1 MRESG
6 ESKATVVFIC
16 LLVLLL
22 GAGCVRNGPG
32 SLEGAGPLASRVVSM
47 SSEVFVLPPTPS
59 IPAPQ
64 SFREPREM
72 WEPDEHVV
80 RRDVDEA
87 TGAFALH
94 EIMAQW
100 LPHGEADTM
109 RRFMRLVSSA
119 DGLSPSML
127 NRMRRDIPM
136 IRKVFMD
143 CALPPELV
151 FLPVIESSFEP
162 WAVSPAGA
170 AGLWQLMPE
179 TARRYGLTVSGVE
192 DERFDTRRSTNAA
205 AAYLA
210 ELYRLFRDWP
220 LALAAY
226 NCGEGA
232 MARALERT
240 GARTLSELTAFC
252 RADRDFRRLLS
263 SETLDYVP
271 RFVGAVRAM
280 SALPEFE
287 ALMSS
292 ADGDAR
298 RAAPDASLPAVAA
311 QGGSY
316 HGGEAMRLAGAVLEA
331 TSR

>member
-1 MRESG
+1 MREYG
-6 ESKATVVFIC
+6 EGKAAMILMC
-16 LLVLLL
+16 LLVL
-22 GAGCVRNGPG
+22 GMSCVRTGPG

-47 SSEVFVLPPTPS
+47 SSEVLVLPSSPS
-59 IPAPQ
+59 IPPPHSFQEPQ
-64 SFREPREM
+64 EM
-72 WEPDEHVV
+72 WESDETVV
-80 RRDVDEA
+80 RREVDELPRTA
-87 TGAFALH
+87 ALH
-94 EIMAQW
+94 ETLAQW

-109 RRFMRLVSSA
+109 RRFMRLLNAA
-119 DGLSPSML
+119 DGPPTSML

-136 IRKVFMD
+136 IREVLVD
-143 CALPPELV
+143 HGLPPELV
-151 FLPVIESSFEP
+151 FLPVIESRFEP
-162 WAVSPAGA
+162 WAESPAGA
-170 AGLWQLMPE
+170 VGLWQLMPE
-179 TARRYGLTVSGVE
+179 TARRFGLRVSGVE

-210 ELYRLFRDWP
+210 ELYRFFRDWP

-240 GARTLSELTAFC
+240 GARTLTELTAFC
-252 RADRDFRRLLS
+252 RAEGDFRRLLS

-271 RFVGAVRAM
+271 RFVGAVHAM

-287 ALMSS
+287 ALMCS
-292 ADGDAR
+292 ADGDGR
-298 RAAPDASLPAVAA
+298 RSAPGASLPVDAT
-311 QGGSY
+311 QGGSC

>member
-6 ESKATVVFIC
+6 ESKAAMVLMC
-16 LLVLLL
+16 LFVL
-22 GAGCVRNGPG
+22 GMGCVRIGPG
-32 SLEGAGPLASRVVSM
+32 SLEGAGPLTSRVVSM
-47 SSEVFVLPPTPS
+47 SSEVLVFPSTPSLPP
-59 IPAPQ
+59 PQ

-72 WEPDEHVV
+72 WESDEPVI

-87 TGAFALH
+87 TGTVVLC

-100 LPHGEADTM
+100 LPYGEADTM
-109 RRFMRLVSSA
+109 RRFMRLLSA
-119 DGLSPSML
+119 TDGPPPSML

-136 IRKVFMD
+136 IRKVLMD

-151 FLPVIESSFEP
+151 FLPVIESGFEP

-179 TARRYGLTVSGVE
+179 TARRFGLTVTDDE
-192 DERFDTRRSTNAA
+192 DERFDTRRSTKAA
-205 AAYLA
+205 TAYLS

-252 RADRDFRRLLS
+252 RADRDLRRLLS
-263 SETLDYVP
+263 SEALDYVP
-271 RFVGAVRAM
+271 RFVGAVHAM

-292 ADGDAR
+292 AEGNAR
-298 RAAPDASLPAVAA
+298 RPAPDAFLPAFAA

-316 HGGEAMRLAGAVLEA
+316 HGGEAMRLGDAVLEA

>member
-16 LLVLLL
+16 LLAL

-47 SSEVFVLPPTPS
+47 SSEVLVLPSAPS
-59 IPAPQ
+59 IPPPH
-64 SFREPREM
+64 SFREPQEM
-72 WEPDEHVV
+72 WESDEPVV
-80 RRDVDEA
+80 RGDVGELPRTA
-87 TGAFALH
+87 ALH
-94 EIMAQW
+94 ENLAQW

-109 RRFMRLVSSA
+109 RRFMRLLNAA
-119 DGLSPSML
+119 DGPPSML

-136 IRKVFMD
+136 IREILVD
-143 CALPPELV
+143 HGLPPELV
-151 FLPVIESSFEP
+151 FLPVIESRFEP

-170 AGLWQLMPE
+170 VGLWQLMPE
-179 TARRYGLTVSGVE
+179 TARRFGLRVSGVE

-210 ELYRLFRDWP
+210 ELYRFFRDWP

-271 RFVGAVRAM
+271 RFVGAVHAM

-287 ALMSS
+287 ALMCS

-298 RAAPDASLPAVAA
+298 RSTPDASLPAVAA

>member
-6 ESKATVVFIC
+6 EGKAAMVLMC
-16 LLVLLL
+16 LLVL
-22 GAGCVRNGPG
+22 GTGCVRTGPG
-32 SLEGAGPLASRVVSM
+32 GLDGAGPLASRVVSM
-47 SSEVFVLPPTPS
+47 SREVLVLPSTPS
-59 IPAPQ
+59 SPPPR
-64 SFREPREM
+64 SFRGPRER
-72 WEPDEHVV
+72 WKSDEALV
-80 RRDVDEA
+80 RQDIDEA
-87 TGAFALH
+87 TGTAAFQ
-94 EIMAQW
+94 EIIAQW
-100 LPHGEADTM
+100 LPHGEAGTM
-109 RRFMRLVSSA
+109 RRFMRQLSA
-119 DGLSPSML
+119 AEGPPPSML

-136 IRKVFMD
+136 IREVLMD
-143 CALPPELV
+143 CDLPQELA

-170 AGLWQLMPE
+170 AGLWQLVPE
-179 TARRYGLTVSGVE
+179 TARRFGLTVSGGE
-192 DERFDTRRSTNAA
+192 DERFDTRRSTKAA
-205 AAYLA
+205 AAYLI

-271 RFVGAVRAM
+271 RFVGAIHAM

-287 ALMSS
+287 ALMCS
-292 ADGDAR
+292 AAGDAWR
-298 RAAPDASLPAVAA
+298 SASDASLPAGVA

-316 HGGEAMRLAGAVLEA
+316 RGGEAMRLADAVLEA
-331 TSR
+331 ARR